1 MNRYRVAPS
10 NNFEENSNFH
20 IAENIFIDINT
31 EELNDVLSSS
41 KHAQVIKDDSDE
53 INVENYDGDED
64 ESIDEK
70 EDNYD

>member
-1 MNRYRVAPS
+1 LNRYRVAPS
-10 NNFEENSNFH
+10 NNFEKNSNFH
-20 IAENIFIDINT
+20 TAENIFIDINT

-41 KHAQVIKDDSDE
+41 KHAQVIEDDSDE

>member
-1 MNRYRVAPS
+1 VNRYRVTPS

-20 IAENIFIDINT
+20 IAENIFIDINV
-31 EELNDVLSSS
+31 EELNDILSYN
-41 KHAQVIKDDSDE
+41 KHAQVVEDDSNE
-53 INVENYDGDED
+53 IDVENCDGDED